1 MGRILTS
8 HKVKPK
14 TAQRQEKKN
23 YMDIE
28 NNAKLV
34 IFKKDKTWTLKYI
47 TNTKTNEHFILLKTD
62 NLQEAIIRARE
73 HLEVYDIP
81 NGLEIL

>member
-1 MGRILTS
+1 MRTEIRPQLL
-8 HKVKPK
+8 VI
-14 TAQRQEKKN
+14 

-34 IFKKDKTWTLKYI
+34 IFKRNKYFILKYI
-47 TNTKTNEHFILLKTD
+47 TNTKTGEHFILLKTE

-73 HLEVYDIP
+73 HLNIYDIP